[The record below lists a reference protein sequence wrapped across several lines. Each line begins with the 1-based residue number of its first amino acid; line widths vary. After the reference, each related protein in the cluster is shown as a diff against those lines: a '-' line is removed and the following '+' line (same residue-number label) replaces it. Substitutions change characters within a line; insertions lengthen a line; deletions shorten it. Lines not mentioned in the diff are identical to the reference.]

1 MSGLLRGLALAS
13 LVLVSACATRRPSQ
27 VPVPSATAPMPTPTL
42 VPPPPES
49 AAAAGFRQVAPQPIN
64 ESVAAR
70 ALAAFRIS
78 CGTIVKGNRVDTSGL
93 TDLSLW
99 QPICAD
105 AASVKAGSATAFFR
119 DQFDW
124 IEVGDGAA
132 FATGYYE
139 PEIGGVRVR
148 QPGFDVPVF
157 ATPASLA
164 RCTRIDGT
172 TGRGRID
179 PTGQCIAHFTRSEIE
194 DGALANEQPIGWV
207 ADPIDLFFLQ
217 VQGSGRLRG
226 PDGTIVRIGYAEQ
239 NGHSYVAIGR
249 LLREREVLPAG
260 GATMAGIVGWMR
272 AQPDRGRALMRENP
286 SYIFFRELTGAG
298 PLGAMGVPV
307 SANASVATD
316 PRFIPLGAPVW
327 IDMDRDIADG
337 LWIAQDTGGAIKG
350 PNRVDTFWGAGAA
363 AEATA
368 GGMSAKGRGLVL
380 IPKGTRV
387 ARAQR

>member
-1 MSGLLRGLALAS
+1 M
-13 LVLVSACATRRPSQ
+13 
-27 VPVPSATAPMPTPTL
+27 
-42 VPPPPES
+42 
-49 AAAAGFRQVAPQPIN
+49 
-64 ESVAAR
+64 
-70 ALAAFRIS
+70 
-78 CGTIVKGNRVDTSGL
+78 
-93 TDLSLW
+93 
-99 QPICAD
+99 
-105 AASVKAGSATAFFR
+105 
-119 DQFDW
+119 
-124 IEVGDGAA
+124 
-132 FATGYYE
+132 
-139 PEIGGVRVR
+139 
-148 QPGFDVPVF
+148 
-157 ATPASLA
+157 
-164 RCTRIDGT
+164 
-172 TGRGRID
+172 
-179 PTGQCIAHFTRSEIE
+179 
-194 DGALANEQPIGWV
+194 
-207 ADPIDLFFLQ
+207 FFLQ

-249 LLREREVLPAG
+249 LLREREALPAG

-298 PLGAMGVPV
+298 PLGAMGLPV
-307 SANASVATD
+307 TTNASVATD

-387 ARAQR
+387 AQAQH